1 MLICSVIMNSRLEE
15 EEHIE
20 ERLHDFLIKVWL
32 VSQYPAVHIDPMP
45 KFLVLK
51 TIIEMNIS
59 DM

>member
-1 MLICSVIMNSRLEE
+1 MNSRLEE